1 MIKPAA
7 QWLAGHRRLV
17 SWMMLGTLA
26 LMALVLMPAIY
37 RNETALQIRASRQG
51 ISLPDGFYVWQRLN
65 AQGIQI
71 KSITPDRDALV
82 IKFESQEQSL
92 AAQKVL
98 REILPY
104 GFDIAQ
110 MDATSSK
117 NWFSRISFNHQS
129 IG

>member
-1 MIKPAA
+1 MIKSAK
-7 QWLAGHRRLV
+7 WLTGHRRLLP
-17 SWMMLGTLA
+17 WIMLGALA
-26 LMALVLMPAIY
+26 LLALALMPAIY
-37 RNETALQIRASRQG
+37 RNETALQIRPSRQG

-104 GFDIAQ
+104 GFEIAQ
-110 MDATSSK
+110 MDASSSK
-117 NWFSRISFNHQS
+117 NWFSRISFNPQS
-129 IG
+129 VG